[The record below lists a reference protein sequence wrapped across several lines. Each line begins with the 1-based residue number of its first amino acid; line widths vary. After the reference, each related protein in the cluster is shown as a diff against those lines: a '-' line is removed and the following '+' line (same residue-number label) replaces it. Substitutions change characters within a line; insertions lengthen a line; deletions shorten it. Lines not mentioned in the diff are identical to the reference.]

1 MSNSQANVITNVIT
15 KASSNPKVSSGN
27 YFEDFRLGQVID
39 HATPR
44 TIGEG
49 EVALYIALTGARQ
62 ILHSAEPVAQSL
74 GYKDRPVD
82 DLLAFHIA
90 FGNTVTDISVNAV
103 ANLGYA
109 DVRFLHPVYI
119 GDTLS
124 TRSTVIGLRQ
134 NSNGKSGVV
143 YVRSVAINQ
152 LLQPVLSWVRWV
164 MVHKNKLDAPAPET
178 SIPNL
183 PSFVAA
189 EELSVPSF
197 LNARKFDTSTTGS
210 EYLWDDYIVGERIN
224 HPAGMTISDSD
235 HTLATKLYQ
244 NNARL
249 HFDDV
254 MMKQTAFGRRLVYG
268 GHVISLCRALSH
280 DGLENALT
288 IAAINA
294 GTHCN
299 PTFGDDTIYTWTEVL
314 DKWAIPGRNDIA
326 ALRLRMVGVKNIP
339 AETLASTHIE
349 NDGKQTYHPNV
360 VLDLDYTVLM
370 PRRQG

>member
-1 MSNSQANVITNVIT
+1 MSSTNNHT
-15 KASSNPKVSSGN
+15 TSKASAEKVSTGN
-27 YFEDFRLGQVID
+27 FFEDFHLNQVIQ

-44 TIGEG
+44 TIGDG

-62 ILHSAEPVAQSL
+62 VLPSAETVAQSL
-74 GYKDRPVD
+74 GYRTRPID

-90 FGNTVTDISVNAV
+90 FGKTVPDISVNAV

-109 DVRFLHPVYI
+109 DVRFLHPVYA

-124 TRSTVIGLRQ
+124 TSSTVIGLKQ

-143 YVRSVAINQ
+143 YVRSVSINQ
-152 LLQPVLSWVRWV
+152 LQQPVFSWVRWV
-164 MVHKNKLDAPAPET
+164 MVHRNNLDAAAPET
-178 SIPNL
+178 VLPNL
-183 PSFVAA
+183 LNFVPA
-189 EELSVPSF
+189 EELNVPSF
-197 LNARKFDTSTTGS
+197 LDARKFDTTSTGGQ
-210 EYLWDDYIVGERIN
+210 YVWDDYAVGERIN

-254 MMKQTAFGRRLVYG
+254 MMKKTAFGRRLMYG
-268 GHVISLCRALSH
+268 GHIISLCRALSH

-314 DKWAIPGRNDIA
+314 DKWAIPNRNDIA
-326 ALRLRMVGVKNIP
+326 ALRLRMVGVKNMS
-339 AETLASTHIE
+339 AETLASTHVS
-349 NDGKQTYHPNV
+349 NDGKQSYHPNV

-370 PRRQG
+370 PKRSV